1 MAEIISNPRIALQAE
16 ILLKTRNWTK
26 NLRLTTSSLT
36 HLDGQHRLKRGG
48 NGMEYFD
55 NRPYQSGDD
64 IRHIDWRLSAR
75 HSQPYVK
82 IFQEERQMPVRI
94 FCDLSASLA
103 FASQGVWKR
112 LQAAEVAAAC
122 AWMAIQ
128 QGDSLAAFVYRHPN
142 AQSLLKH
149 RRGEQVVLQLIDN
162 LVKFGQP
169 AAEEQLPPKAAP
181 QAIFDHNL
189 ALTLQQFAR
198 KGQPLLLISDFSAL
212 DFWLQQLPILAQQ
225 SQIIAIKI
233 SDLLDEQLPPPGN
246 YVLQHQGK
254 RQLLTLRNK
263 KDRLFFQEKL
273 TEQRQQW
280 QSFCQHWH
288 IQTLTLKTTDVVAQV
303 LPPYFLA
310 TAPAQRPSQRFSA

>member
-1 MAEIISNPRIALQAE
+1 MMINPRIAVQAE
-16 ILLKTRNWTK
+16 TLFKTRSFVK
-26 NLRLTTSSLT
+26 NLRLITSSLT

-64 IRHIDWRLSAR
+64 VRHIDWRLSAR
-75 HSQPYVK
+75 HSQPYLK

-94 FCDLSASLA
+94 FCDLSETLA

-149 RRGEQVVLQLIDN
+149 RRGEQAVLQLIDY
-162 LVKFGQP
+162 LVQFGQP
-169 AAEEQLPPKAAP
+169 SAEKHLPPEVSSKT
-181 QAIFDHNL
+181 IFNETL
-189 ALTLQQFAR
+189 AFTLQQFAR
-198 KGQPLLLISDFSAL
+198 KGQPLLLISDFSAK
-212 DFWLQQLPILAQQ
+212 DFWMQQLPILAQQ
-225 SQIIAIKI
+225 SQIIAIEI
-233 SDLLDEQLPPPGN
+233 NDALDEQLPPPGN
-246 YVLQHQGK
+246 YALQHQGK

-263 KDRLFFQEKL
+263 SDRLFFQEKL

-280 QSFCQHWH
+280 QNFCQRWQ
-288 IQTLTLKTTDVVAQV
+288 IQSISLKTTDVVAQV
-303 LPPYFLA
+303 LPQYFLKVS
-310 TAPAQRPSQRFSA
+310 PAQRLSQRLSA